1 MRKKEKRES
10 TEKCERSANSVK
22 ITVLLENTSCRPD
35 LTAEHG
41 LSLYIETGGRRILF
55 DMGKTDAF
63 AENAEKLGI
72 DLASVDT
79 AILSHGH
86 NDHGGGMETFLRCN
100 TCAPLYVT
108 PRAFEP
114 HYNRFGSYIG
124 LDAALQ
130 TSPRL
135 VFTEEECSL
144 GENLT
149 LYSCNSRLRP
159 FGTDT
164 GGLQVEEQRL
174 LLPEDF
180 RHEQYLLVREGE
192 KRILISGCSHKGIC
206 NLASWFQPDILVG
219 GFHLKDKE
227 AGDPA
232 ISQLGKTLGDFHTV
246 YYTGHCTGT
255 AQYDQLKGILGDRLQ
270 AFSTG
275 TVLEL

>member
-1 MRKKEKRES
+1 M
-10 TEKCERSANSVK
+10 K
-22 ITVLLENTSCRPD
+22 ITVLLENTSCRPN

-41 LSLYIETGGRRILF
+41 LSLYIEVCGRRILF
-55 DMGKTDAF
+55 DMGCTDAF

-72 DLASVDT
+72 DLAAVDF

-86 NDHGGGMETFLRCN
+86 NDHGGGLETFLRRN
-100 TCAPLYVT
+100 TCAKVYLS
-108 PRAFEP
+108 RHAFAP

-124 LDAALQ
+124 LDSALQ

-135 VFTEEECSL
+135 VFTEEEFPL

-149 LYSCNSRLRP
+149 LYSCNSHLRP

-164 GGLQVEEQRL
+164 GGLQVEEQSL

-206 NLASWFQPDILVG
+206 NLAAWFQPDILVG

-227 AGDPA
+227 AHDPA
-232 ISQLGKTLGDFHTV
+232 ISQLGEILGTFPTI

-255 AQYDQLKGILGDRLQ
+255 AQYGQLKGILGHRLQ

>member
-1 MRKKEKRES
+1 M
-10 TEKCERSANSVK
+10 K
-22 ITVLLENTSCRPD
+22 ISVLLENTSCRPD

-41 LSLYIETGGRRILF
+41 LSLYIETLGRRILF
-55 DMGKTDAF
+55 DMGCTDAF
-63 AENAEKLGI
+63 AENGEKMGI
-72 DLASVDT
+72 DLAAVDL

-86 NDHGGGMETFLRCN
+86 SDHGGGIETFLRRN
-100 TCAPLYVT
+100 TCAKVYLS
-108 PRAFEP
+108 RHAFEP
-114 HYNRFGSYIG
+114 HYNRFGSHIG
-124 LDAALQ
+124 LDLSLQ

-135 VFTEEECSL
+135 VFTGEEFSL
-144 GENLT
+144 GEGLT
-149 LYSCNSRLRP
+149 LYSCNSCHRP

-164 GGLQVEEQRL
+164 GGLQVKEQEL

-180 RHEQYLLVREGE
+180 RHEQYLLVQEGE

-219 GFHLKDKE
+219 GFHLKDKA

-232 ISQLGKTLGDFHTV
+232 ILELAENLLTYPTR

-255 AQYDQLKGILGDRLQ
+255 EQYHKLKGIMGQRLQ
-270 AFSTG
+270 RFSTG

>member
-1 MRKKEKRES
+1 M
-10 TEKCERSANSVK
+10 
-22 ITVLLENTSCRPD
+22 
-35 LTAEHG
+35 TAEHG

-63 AENAEKLGI
+63 TENAEKLGI

-100 TCAPLYVT
+100 TCAPLYAT

-180 RHEQYLLVREGE
+180 RHEQYLLIEEAGR
-192 KRILISGCSHKGIC
+192 RFCISGCSHRGVVNI
-206 NLASWFQPDILVG
+206 AERFRPDVLIG
-219 GFHLKDKE
+219 GFHFQKLADLDKLE
-227 AGDPA
+227 QAA
-232 ISQLGKTLGDFHTV
+232 QALLGFPTV
-246 YYTGHCTGT
+246 YYTGHCTG
-255 AQYDQLKGILGDRLQ
+255 QRQFDFLKLRMGNRLHAIQ
-270 AFSTG
+270 TG
-275 TVLEL
+275 TKLTFYPKN